1 MCGLILDATSAYVS
15 IRQLTSAYVSI
26 RQHTSADVSR
36 RQQTS
41 ADVVERWFTAI
52 TRVVLQEADAAD
64 AEAPQLRRVRM
75 YTFGAPR
82 VGNSEFAR
90 FFDALGMEAFR
101 IVNGADIVARMPR
114 YPLTYAHV
122 C

>member
-1 MCGLILDATSAYVS
+1 
-15 IRQLTSAYVSI
+15 
-26 RQHTSADVSR
+26 
-36 RQQTS
+36 
-41 ADVVERWFTAI
+41 
-52 TRVVLQEADAAD
+52 LQEADAAD

-114 YPLTYAHV
+114 YPLTSAHA